1 MTPRV
6 YVGAAD
12 APPVAGA
19 PFTLPEAAA
28 RHVAHALR
36 MRRGEPLTLFTGAG
50 GEWPSAIASLTRNAV
65 VVVPQRHDAVERES
79 ARALTLVQA
88 VIAADT
94 MDFVVRKSV
103 ELGAARIVP
112 VVTERSQATDNAR
125 LARRHAHWRQIAI
138 AACEQCGRNRIPSL
152 DEPVR
157 WDAWLA
163 AGLVSG
169 LELDAAVLVDRSAA
183 TGLAAAHAAAPA
195 DIVVVGPEG
204 GFTAAEIDAAVSR
217 GARVAHLGTRVLR
230 AETAALAA
238 LALTLLDGR

>member
-112 VVTERSQATDNAR
+112 VVTERSQATDGAR
-125 LARRHAHWRQIAI
+125 LARRHVHWRQIAI

-152 DEPVR
+152 AAPIG
-157 WDAWLA
+157 WDDWIA
-163 AGLVSG
+163 AGFPPG
-169 LELDAAVLVDRSAA
+169 AAPVLVDRAAA
-183 TGLAAAHAAAPA
+183 TGLAAAHAASAV
-195 DIVVVGPEG
+195 DTLVVGPEG
-204 GFTAAEIDAAVSR
+204 GFTDAEVGEAVAR
-217 GARVAHLGTRVLR
+217 GARVAHLGARVLR

-238 LALTLLDGR
+238 LALVLLDGR